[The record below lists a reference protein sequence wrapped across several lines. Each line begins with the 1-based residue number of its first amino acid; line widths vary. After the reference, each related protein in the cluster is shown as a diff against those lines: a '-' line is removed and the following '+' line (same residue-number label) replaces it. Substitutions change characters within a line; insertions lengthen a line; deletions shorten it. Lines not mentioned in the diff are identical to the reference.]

1 MDQNDRM
8 LLRKALTQAFA
19 EKFEEEL
26 AVCGETAEC
35 SEQHVTAMKAIL
47 LQGIRDEQTAERK
60 SRKKWLVAI
69 LVAAALL
76 LTAITVGAH
85 YKEIKA
91 FFEKIYEDY
100 IHLTFNEGEQVPE
113 NEELAVRY
121 TLGYVPEGYT
131 LKRQEN
137 TSRSAYYLW
146 KNSEGESLIYKQRVI
161 QNADIFMDNKSGETN
176 IIKYDDF
183 EVYCRSHDTGSYT
196 YIWND
201 GEYVHT
207 LVASKML
214 PEDTLGRVLN
224 GIQETE

>member
-60 SRKKWLVAI
+60 SRKKWLVAF

-76 LTAITVGAH
+76 LAAITVGAH

-91 FFEKIYEDY
+91 FFEKIYEDH
-100 IHLTFNEGEQVPE
+100 IHLTFNQGDHVPE
-113 NEELAVRY
+113 NEGLAVRY
-121 TLGYVPEGYT
+121 TLGYLPDGYT
-131 LKRQEN
+131 LRRQESDK
-137 TSRSAYYLW
+137 TMTYYEWENENGEYIIFTQSVLYGADVFL
-146 KNSEGESLIYKQRVI
+146 NGEVGESVVI
-161 QNADIFMDNKSGETN
+161 SVGIH
-176 IIKYDDF
+176 
-183 EVYCRSHDTGSYT
+183 EVYCREYGSTGRSYV
-196 YIWND
+196 WND
-201 GEYVHT
+201 RDFAYV
-207 LVASKML
+207 LRSSVPLSDEAL
-214 PEDTLGRVLN
+214 ICV
-224 GIQETE
+224 IQNIREVS

>member
-26 AVCGETAEC
+26 AVCGETAAC

-60 SRKKWLVAI
+60 SRKKWLVAF

-91 FFEKIYEDY
+91 FFEKIYEDH
-100 IHLTFNEGEQVPE
+100 IHLTFNEGEHAPE
-113 NEELAVRY
+113 NEGLDKRY

-131 LKRQEN
+131 LKREEEGFSSSHLEWGN
-137 TSRSAYYLW
+137 
-146 KNSEGESLIYKQRVI
+146 KEGEYLVFEQQILCGTGFFV
-161 QNADIFMDNKSGETN
+161 DGETGTST
-176 IIKYDDF
+176 ILICGEYKI
-183 EVYCRSHDTGSYT
+183 YCRDYGANGCS

-201 GEYVHT
+201 GVYAYV
-207 LVASKML
+207 LDSSV
-214 PEDTLGRVLN
+214 VLSEEN
-224 GIQETE
+224 LTRMIQNIQEIS